1 MNALRLS
8 CFLAG
13 WPRAILFCLAL
24 QTIEYSEPAWAINI
38 LIDYRYDTI
47 DADGFF
53 DTQQKKDALQA
64 AATRFSNIITET
76 LSGAS
81 LTQVGNTDHR
91 IGFTHP
97 TTGADFEVSAASIDD
112 NDSLAPP
119 NCGSPDNNCYVAN
132 EYRGPWSILANQFII
147 YPGAR
152 PLPGSA
158 IAEANSGTGLN
169 WSTVFTSS
177 TSHLNRGFRSSYSNN
192 VPMWGGAISFDTAV
206 SWHFNH
212 TTTPTAGT
220 TDLYSIALHEIG
232 HLLGLATGW
241 DEWESLIDPRPDHPD
256 QFIGPNA
263 IAAHNADNGTS
274 LNWLNLVVGGNPHF
288 RDGSHDSYI
297 FQNQSPNLVGT
308 VGTDGLQDLLMEP
321 TANFTA
327 AVKRF
332 ELTNVD
338 VAALRDVGWSTVAQ
352 ITTQP
357 GDYNKNGIVDA
368 ADYVV
373 FSKGLASG
381 TYATWRANFGEGSP
395 GVLTANLSHN
405 ALVPEPAAGLLSLI
419 SCYAIFASRRPSRR
433 W

>member
-13 WPRAILFCLAL
+13 WPHALLFCLAL
-24 QTIEYSEPAWAINI
+24 QVLVYPARVLAINI
-38 LIDYRYDTI
+38 VIDYRYDTI
-47 DADGFF
+47 DEDGFF

-64 AATRFSNIITET
+64 AANRFSNIITST
-76 LSGAS
+76 LRSAS
-81 LTQVGNTDHR
+81 LTQTGSTDHR

-97 TTGADFEVSAASIDD
+97 TTGADYEVSAASSIAS
-112 NDSLAPP
+112 DSLASCPS
-119 NCGSPDNNCYVAN
+119 GCYVAN
-132 EYRGPWSILANQFII
+132 EYRGPWSIAANQFII

-152 PLPGSA
+152 PLPGDT

-169 WSTVFTSS
+169 WTDVFDSPV
-177 TSHLNRGFRSSYSNN
+177 SHLNRNFRTSYSHN

-206 SWHFNH
+206 TWHFNH
-212 TTTPTAGT
+212 NTTPTAGT

-232 HLLGLATGW
+232 HLVGLATGW
-241 DEWESLIDPRPDHPD
+241 DEWDIPASGD
-256 QFIGPNA
+256 QFFGSNA
-263 IAAHNADNGTS
+263 RDAYNADNGTS
-274 LNWLNLVVGGNPHF
+274 LTSLNLVVGGDPHF

-297 FQNQSPNLVGT
+297 FQNATPNLVAT
-308 VGTDGLQDLLMEP
+308 VGTDLRQDLLMEP

-338 VAALRDVGWSTVAQ
+338 VAALRDVGWNTVPQ

-357 GDYNKNGIVDA
+357 GDYNKNGTVDA

-381 TYATWRANFGEGSP
+381 GTYATWRANYGESTSG
-395 GVLTANLSHN
+395 GVQVNSLNL
-405 ALVPEPAAGLLSLI
+405 AGVPEPASWLVLLTALLLLDV
-419 SCYAIFASRRPSRR
+419 ARPFRAKSA
-433 W
+433 